1 MKNITLNVNGMMC
14 QGCAN
19 RIKNALMT
27 LQGVQKTEVFLDR
40 KQVIVEA
47 DDTLNTTDLKE
58 KIETLGFE
66 VTD

>member
-1 MKNITLNVNGMMC
+1 MKNVSLNVNGMMC

-19 RIKNALMT
+19 RIKNALST
-27 LQGVQKTEVFLDR
+27 LQSVKKTEVFLDR

-66 VTD
+66 VVD

>member
-1 MKNITLNVNGMMC
+1 MKNVSLNVNGMMC

-19 RIKNALMT
+19 RIKNALST
-27 LQGVQKTEVFLDR
+27 LQSVKKTEVFLDR

-47 DDTLNTTDLKE
+47 DGTLNTTDLKE

-66 VTD
+66 VVD

>member
-1 MKNITLNVNGMMC
+1 MKNVSLNVNGMMC

-19 RIKNALMT
+19 RIKNALST
-27 LQGVQKTEVFLDR
+27 LQGVKKTEVFLDR

-66 VTD
+66 VVD